1 MHGPLSKMRARLGAD
16 TEYALVL
23 GDAETPLNPR
33 LGQVLTLR
41 WTGRIFCDACGRE
54 TKKSFAQGHCYPC
67 MQKLA
72 RCDLCV
78 VKPETCHFAAG
89 TCREPDWGER
99 HCMIPH
105 VVYLAN
111 TSGLKVGITRESQLP
126 TRWLDQGAT
135 QALPVLGTATR
146 HLAGLVEVALARSHA
161 DKTNWRAMLKG
172 GGAPLDLA
180 AAASA
185 ALAGIADDLTAIR
198 ATHGADAV
206 WPLDNAP
213 LDITYPVT
221 RYPQKIASHNFDKT
235 AAVSGVLEGI
245 KGQYLL
251 FDNGVINLRKFTG
264 YEVELVDTAA

>member
-1 MHGPLSKMRARLGAD
+1 MLGPLSKMRARPGSAVD
-16 TEYALVL
+16 YALVL
-23 GDAETPLNPR
+23 GDAETPLNAH
-33 LGQVLTLR
+33 LGQPLALR

-78 VKPETCHFAAG
+78 VKPETCHYAAG

-99 HCMIPH
+99 HCMVPH

-111 TSGLKVGITRESQLP
+111 TSGLKVGITRGNQVP
-126 TRWLDQGAT
+126 TRWFDQGAT
-135 QALPVLGTATR
+135 QALALLGTATR
-146 HLAGLVEVALARSHA
+146 HVAGLVEVAIARRHA

-172 GGAPLDLA
+172 TGDSIDLA

-185 ALAGIADDLTAIR
+185 ALAGIADDLAAISD
-198 ATHGADAV
+198 AHGADAV
-206 WPLDNAP
+206 WRLDATP
-213 LDITYPVT
+213 LDIAYPVT
-221 RYPQKIASHNFDKT
+221 RYPDKIASHNFDKV
-235 AAVSGVLEGI
+235 AAVGGVLEGI

-251 FDNGVINLRKFTG
+251 FDSGVINLRKFTG
-264 YEVELVDTAA
+264 YEVELIDGPA